1 MANKYK
7 RKSEP
12 LNRWVALVMALI
24 SIFMGTVFSSTL
36 LTNRPISK
44 EEATQLTCT
53 YKEFTGHKK
62 LKGGF
67 TEIKLLSYDSSAQYI
82 NSSCVTDEIY
92 KAIEETAP
100 GTKINMLVN
109 PNNDYI
115 VELVVND
122 VVILDFE
129 TAQKDLERD
138 GAGFFILGIVMY
150 IFAIVFIVQA
160 VLDFRKKIKR
170 SLAKKNT
177 KVNK

>member
-7 RKSEP
+7 RKPEP

-36 LTNRPISK
+36 LPNQSISK
-44 EEATQLTCT
+44 EEATRLTCT

-67 TEIKLLSYDSSAQYI
+67 TEIKLLFYDSSAQYI
-82 NSSCVTDEIY
+82 DSSCITDEIF
-92 KAIEETAP
+92 KTIEETAP
-100 GTKINMLVN
+100 GTKFNMLVN

-122 VVILDFE
+122 VVILDFK
-129 TAQKDLERD
+129 TAQKSLEID
-138 GAGFFILGIVMY
+138 GVGFFIFGIVMY
-150 IFAIVFIVQA
+150 VFAIFFIAQA

-170 SLAKKNT
+170 TKFKKSQKN
-177 KVNK
+177 

>member
-1 MANKYK
+1 MAKRYK
-7 RKSEP
+7 KTEP

-36 LTNRPISK
+36 LPNRPISK

-67 TEIKLLSYDSSAQYI
+67 TEIKLLSYDGSAQYI
-82 NSSCVTDEIY
+82 NSSCVTDEIF

-100 GTKINMLVN
+100 GTKFNMLVN

-122 VVILDFE
+122 VVILDFA
-129 TAQKDLERD
+129 TAQKAIEINSV
-138 GAGFFILGIVMY
+138 GFFILGIVMY
-150 IFAIVFIVQA
+150 IFAIFFIVQA
-160 VLDFRKKIKR
+160 ILDFRKKIKR
-170 SLAKKNT
+170 MKFKKSQKN
-177 KVNK
+177 